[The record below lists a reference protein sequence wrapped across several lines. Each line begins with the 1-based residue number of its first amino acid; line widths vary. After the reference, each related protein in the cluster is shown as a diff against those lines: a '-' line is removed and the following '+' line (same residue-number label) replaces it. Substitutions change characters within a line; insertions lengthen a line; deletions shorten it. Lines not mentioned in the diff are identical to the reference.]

1 MNVYSFFF
9 QQYRK
14 LSQSYYPLLECLT
27 QDHMSFITSLEPHV
41 LIYILT
47 SISEGLT
54 AVGKNYSH
62 LAKERIQASCCLGF
76 PKKHVHLYLQNLPVK

>member
-1 MNVYSFFF
+1 MNVYSFF

-54 AVGKNYSH
+54 AVGKNYFHS
-62 LAKERIQASCCLGF
+62 AKGRIQVLSYLGF
-76 PKKHVHLYLQNLPVK
+76 SKQQINLYFLKTNVK